1 MDAYPIALII
11 HLLCAIIFIGYVFA
25 DIFVFPAIKNVL
37 DEETQTKVK
46 ESISNRAR
54 KIFPLSVLILVLS
67 GGFMFSKYI
76 NSEDGIFNSSL
87 QILLLIKVLLALIIV
102 SGIIYSLTRKLL
114 KKKPHPIMAHFH
126 NIVLF
131 LGVIIIIL
139 AKLMFVI

>member
-11 HLLCAIIFIGYVFA
+11 HLFCAIIFIGYVFA
-25 DIFVFPAIKNVL
+25 DVFVFPAIKDVL
-37 DEETQTKVK
+37 DEKTQEKVK
-46 ESISNRAR
+46 QTISNRAR
-54 KIFPLSVLILVLS
+54 KIFPLSVLLLVLS

-76 NSEDGIFNSSL
+76 NSEKGFINSNL

-102 SGIIYSLTRKLL
+102 SGIIYSLTRRVL
-114 KKKPHPIMAHFH
+114 KKKPNPIMAHFH

>member
-1 MDAYPIALII
+1 MDAYPIALTI

-25 DIFVFPAIKNVL
+25 DVFVFPAINDVL
-37 DEETQTKVK
+37 DEKTRTQVK
-46 ESISNRAR
+46 EHISNRAR
-54 KIFPLSVLILVLS
+54 KIFPISVLILVLS

-76 NSEDGIFNSSL
+76 NSEDGLVQTNL
-87 QILLLIKVLLALIIV
+87 QVMLLIKVLLALIIV
-102 SGIIYSLTRKLL
+102 SGIIYSLSRKLF

-131 LGVIIIIL
+131 LGVIIVIL